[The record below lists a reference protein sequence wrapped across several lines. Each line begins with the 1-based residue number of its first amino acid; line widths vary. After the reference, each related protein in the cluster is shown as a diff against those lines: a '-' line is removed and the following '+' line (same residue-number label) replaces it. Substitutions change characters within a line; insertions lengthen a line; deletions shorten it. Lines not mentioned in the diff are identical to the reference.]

1 MPEPTTHNQRVKGTT
16 KTCRAEDIVKKE
28 LGLTNSQYE
37 AIYGDVRTRMQH
49 AGILGSQMRSIQ
61 SKADARRIGTEVQR
75 AHKTVLGKIE
85 SAVFD
90 VNILRIAQRINSNA
104 RRAQR
109 RRARGPRMP
118 DGEHSDPPAIPD
130 TKHSTR
136 NDTPTNNTTIQRT
149 YLTRGYALH
158 SDPRASVSTS
168 SRSNGQSP

>member
-1 MPEPTTHNQRVKGTT
+1 MPDPTTPNQRVKGTT

-37 AIYGDVRTRMQH
+37 AIYGDVRNRMLH

-61 SKADARRIGTEVQR
+61 SKADARRIGTEIQR
-75 AHKTVLGKIE
+75 AHKTVLGKVE

-109 RRARGPRMP
+109 RRTRGPRVL
-118 DGEHSDPPAIPD
+118 DGEYSDPSAFSD
-130 TKHSTR
+130 TKSTMR
-136 NDTPTNNTTIQRT
+136 DDALNNETTI
-149 YLTRGYALH
+149 
-158 SDPRASVSTS
+158 
-168 SRSNGQSP
+168 